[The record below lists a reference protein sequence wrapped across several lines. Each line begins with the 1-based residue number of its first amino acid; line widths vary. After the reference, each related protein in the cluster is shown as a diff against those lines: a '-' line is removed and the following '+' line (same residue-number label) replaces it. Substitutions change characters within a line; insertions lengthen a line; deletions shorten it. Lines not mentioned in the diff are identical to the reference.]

1 MLMDAIDG
9 STAVGL
15 GLGKLVS
22 VPGADGVGRVDVRVE
37 GIALVDVGGRG
48 AYVLILLCGG
58 WGREGKTMR
67 VRQNFTRCDP

>member
-1 MLMDAIDG
+1 MMDAIDG

-22 VPGADGVGRVDVRVE
+22 VPGADGVGCVDVRVE
-37 GIALVDVGGRG
+37 GIVLVDVGGRG

-58 WGREGKTMR
+58 
-67 VRQNFTRCDP
+67 